1 MGKTNEA
8 QLGTV
13 LYTVDEVSKLLH
25 TNANYVHKL
34 RKAKLMPFLKIG
46 CYKVRKET
54 LESFLK
60 EYDGYDLTDP
70 FNPVPLEEDK

>member
-8 QLGTV
+8 QLSTV

-25 TNANYVHKL
+25 TNVGYVHNL
-34 RKAKLMPFLKIG
+34 RKAKLMPFMKLG

-54 LESFLK
+54 LEKFLEK
-60 EYDGYDLTDP
+60 YDGYDLTDP
-70 FNPVPLEEDK
+70 FHPVPLEEDK